1 MNELYSTVERHLRK
15 QGSDAE
21 TQQLW
26 QQLFEAFQDGEDGV
40 GIASKYSWN
49 VRRRNSHGY

>member
-26 QQLFEAFQDGEDGV
+26 QQLFEAFQDEGEDGV
-40 GIASKYSWN
+40 EN
-49 VRRRNSHGY
+49 CLEVLLERPEEE